1 MNGIVRFPPVTE
13 GTEDDRRVRARFA
26 ALKEFELL
34 HSSSPRCKDK
44 NQDQETL
51 LRRRVASPSASTPPN
66 RNRPHPQPLLVLGR
80 LWLRRHQLPLLQRHL
95 RRFQNLASGAVLC
108 VAQSAT
114 QFGEPSV
121 APAQC

>member
-44 NQDQETL
+44 NQDQESFCDG
-51 LRRRVASPSASTPPN
+51 ASP
-66 RNRPHPQPLLVLGR
+66 RPRPLL
-80 LWLRRHQLPLLQRHL
+80 LQTATALTRS
-95 RRFQNLASGAVLC
+95 RCWCWEGCGCAATSYRCSSGIYDGSKISPA
-108 VAQSAT
+108 
-114 QFGEPSV
+114 
-121 APAQC
+121 AQCFA